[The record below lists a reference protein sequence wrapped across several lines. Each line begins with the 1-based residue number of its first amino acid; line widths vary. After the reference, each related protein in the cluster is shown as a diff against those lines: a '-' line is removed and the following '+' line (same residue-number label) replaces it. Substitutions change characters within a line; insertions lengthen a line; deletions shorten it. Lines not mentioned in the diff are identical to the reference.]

1 MPALS
6 ARAAVQALAASKIRE
21 LYNEGLG
28 RRDVLAFWVGEPDEP
43 TPQFIRQAATESI
56 AAGELFYTH
65 NLGIGELREALAAYI
80 TRLHRPT
87 TGEQVAVTSAGV
99 NALMLASQLLID
111 PGDRVVEVV
120 PLWPNLQE
128 IPKILGARVH
138 TVALRFLASGWR
150 LDVDELLKELTPKT
164 KALYLN

>member
-1 MPALS
+1 MSSLS

-65 NLGIGELREALAAYI
+65 NL
-80 TRLHRPT
+80 
-87 TGEQVAVTSAGV
+87 
-99 NALMLASQLLID
+99 
-111 PGDRVVEVV
+111 
-120 PLWPNLQE
+120 
-128 IPKILGARVH
+128 
-138 TVALRFLASGWR
+138 
-150 LDVDELLKELTPKT
+150 
-164 KALYLN
+164 